1 MQGVLYANDD
11 VASEGSCGCVICCT
25 ILMRLSGERIDLFFL
40 VNAGPQRRS
49 RRALHVLIDE
59 RPDDFDAPLTKIVAL
74 CLADL
79 RVAGP
84 DIALRFNTRS
94 LSVFS
99 SYHQVGQLFER
110 QSTSNV
116 RRNVY
121 QRSS

>member
-1 MQGVLYANDD
+1 M
-11 VASEGSCGCVICCT
+11 ICCT

-49 RRALHVLIDE
+49 RRALHALIDE
-59 RPDDFDAPLTKIVAL
+59 RPDDFDAPLTKIVGPIYVSPTFAL
-74 CLADL
+74 
-79 RVAGP
+79 P